1 MAINLSDNILA
12 KTTGPG
18 DAKYGPYTGA
28 NLSAALSAATTYL
41 LPSYRYEGLTVGII
55 VGSDPIVEYWFY
67 GGILDGNLV
76 LKQSG
81 TSGMG
86 ATGSNGTSGTSGVDG
101 ANGTAGTSGV
111 NGNNGTAGTSGNQG
125 DNGTS
130 GTSGNQGDNGTSGS
144 SGTSGVNGAAGDNGT
159 SGTSG
164 TSPYKGAYV
173 AGTYQDGDIVIDGLF
188 SYQSTA
194 NNNNNV
200 PSSLND
206 WILLNGLDGV
216 SGTSGTSGI
225 NGTSGTSGANGANGT
240 AGTSGANGANGT
252 AGTSGAN
259 GANGTAGTS
268 GANGANGTAGTSGAN
283 GTSGTSGTGFNT
295 ISNAGNL
302 RVLLSDGSTNAAVA
316 STWMTVTQ
324 SSTQNSISVLIGTTY
339 SSTEATLFLGARGGS
354 GEGGQITL
362 QSGSGYGT
370 ASAIDNY
377 QDSFRI
383 LKGNNTTS
391 SAVDLQINHLTGQ
404 LQLPNYN
411 TAGKFPGTSIGA
423 LGFDTN
429 GNILTINSAA
439 GTSGTSGA
447 NGANGTAGTSGA
459 NGANGTTGTSGAN
472 GANGTAGTSG
482 TKGTSGTSGLNGG
495 SSNVFPYQ
503 SNTTIFSGD
512 PGPGFIIWNS
522 SGQTA
527 STIINIDHFTTNSD
541 DIDVFLGLMQIGQ
554 NIIIQDRTNSNNYQ
568 TWKVNSNPTFV
579 SNNYYSFPVTY
590 IDSGGTGTTNFSNSI
605 DLLLFITTNQGTSG
619 TSGNSATV
627 TLNGNSNNRVVTMTG
642 TASTL
647 DGEPNFTFDG
657 TNLVLSGSYDLISD
671 PTSNT
676 YLSADSTGY
685 GDIVNFGNTTTVA
698 GEIYYL
704 NTGGTWTKAQGDVLV
719 NGGNDL
725 LAVAIGTNS
734 TNDGMLVRG
743 FYRSSLFTVGNI
755 GEPLFLSSST
765 AGRTVAAAPSSA
777 GNIVRVIG
785 YVIGTSTNRRI
796 YFNPSQDWIEL

>member
-130 GTSGNQGDNGTSGS
+130 GS

-225 NGTSGTSGANGANGT
+225 NGTS
-240 AGTSGANGANGT
+240 
-252 AGTSGAN
+252 GTSGAN

-439 GTSGTSGA
+439 GTSG
-447 NGANGTAGTSGA
+447 
-459 NGANGTTGTSGAN
+459 
-472 GANGTAGTSG
+472 
-482 TKGTSGTSGLNGG
+482 
-495 SSNVFPYQ
+495 
-503 SNTTIFSGD
+503 D
-512 PGPGFIIWNS
+512 
-522 SGQTA
+522 
-527 STIINIDHFTTNSD
+527 
-541 DIDVFLGLMQIGQ
+541 
-554 NIIIQDRTNSNNYQ
+554 
-568 TWKVNSNPTFV
+568 
-579 SNNYYSFPVTY
+579 
-590 IDSGGTGTTNFSNSI
+590 
-605 DLLLFITTNQGTSG
+605 
-619 TSGNSATV
+619 
-627 TLNGNSNNRVVTMTG
+627 
-642 TASTL
+642 
-647 DGEPNFTFDG
+647 
-657 TNLVLSGSYDLISD
+657 
-671 PTSNT
+671 
-676 YLSADSTGY
+676 
-685 GDIVNFGNTTTVA
+685 FGC
-698 GEIYYL
+698 
-704 NTGGTWTKAQGDVLV
+704 
-719 NGGNDL
+719 
-725 LAVAIGTNS
+725 
-734 TNDGMLVRG
+734 
-743 FYRSSLFTVGNI
+743 
-755 GEPLFLSSST
+755 
-765 AGRTVAAAPSSA
+765 
-777 GNIVRVIG
+777 
-785 YVIGTSTNRRI
+785 
-796 YFNPSQDWIEL
+796 